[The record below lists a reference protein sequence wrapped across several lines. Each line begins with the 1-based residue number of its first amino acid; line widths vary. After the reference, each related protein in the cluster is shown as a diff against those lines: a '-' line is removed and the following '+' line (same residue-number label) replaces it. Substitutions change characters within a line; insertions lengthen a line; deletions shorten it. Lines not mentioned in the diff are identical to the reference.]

1 MIFGSDSLL
10 FLIKTYSI
18 WSRFEKINKCKDLIT
33 LKPWNISRM
42 WQRLADKSTA
52 ACRLTLLIP
61 RLEGKYGRW
70 PNTEAYDWRSQW
82 EGSVSKPFCKLSK
95 RYIDF
100 FTSRTAFRKI
110 SLFSGFSLHPTITSE
125 TIGIWSAVT
134 HFLPDLDNRQF
145 AELPRS
151 WCEPSREGN
160 LEAFWRFPTELK
172 GNDEK
177 LEEGGVWGKIV

>member
-10 FLIKTYSI
+10 FLITTYSI
-18 WSRFEKINKCKDLIT
+18 WSRFEKINKCKYLIT
-33 LKPWNISRM
+33 LKPRKRGRM
-42 WQRLADKSTA
+42 WQWLADKSTA
-52 ACRLTLLIP
+52 ARRLTLLIP

-145 AELPRS
+145 AELLRS
-151 WCEPSREGN
+151 WCEPSGEGN
-160 LEAFWRFPTELK
+160 VEAFWRFPTEQK
-172 GNDEK
+172 GND
-177 LEEGGVWGKIV
+177 